1 MSFILDALR
10 KSDQQRHRGAAP
22 TLLTSPSLAAEPKQ
36 PAYWLQGLLAAVL
49 IAAGVAIGWLRPWQT
64 EQSAVQLIASV
75 SRAAPESTQRQ
86 VAPAAPT
93 AWPETNTAQ
102 QPQKPVASAASSGA
116 ALVWPTPSP
125 PSAETRSTP
134 VTAAAIQPPTLP
146 SKKPA
151 SATVSA
157 PEQKVIAMS
166 ELPAAIRQELP
177 AMNVLLHQYSPKP
190 SKRFVTINNQTLQE
204 GETIASG
211 ITLEQITPDGMTLSY
226 KGYHFR
232 RGVLQ

>member
-22 TLLTSPSLAAEPKQ
+22 TLLTSPSLAAEPKR
-36 PAYWLQGLLAAVL
+36 PAYWMQGLLAAVL
-49 IAAGVAIGWLRPWQT
+49 IAAGVAIGWLHPWQT
-64 EQSAVQLIASV
+64 EQPAVQPIV
-75 SRAAPESTQRQ
+75 SATSAAPQSTPRQ
-86 VAPAAPT
+86 AAPT

-102 QPQKPVASAASSGA
+102 QPPQKPMASAAPSGTALEWPASS
-116 ALVWPTPSP
+116 PS
-125 PSAETRSTP
+125 SVEARSTP
-134 VTAAAIQPPTLP
+134 VTAAAIQPPTPPAEKLAGAT
-146 SKKPA
+146 A
-151 SATVSA
+151 SAT
-157 PEQKVIAMS
+157 EQKAIAMN

-190 SKRFVTINNQTLQE
+190 NKRFVTINNQTLQE
-204 GETIASG
+204 GESVAPG
-211 ITLEQITPDGMTLSY
+211 IRLEQITPDGMTLSY

>member
-10 KSDQQRHRGAAP
+10 KSDQQRHRGATP

-36 PAYWLQGLLAAVL
+36 PAYWIQGLLAAVL
-49 IAAGVAIGWLRPWQT
+49 IAAGIAIGWLRPWQT
-64 EQSAVQLIASV
+64 EQPAVQPIASV
-75 SRAAPESTQRQ
+75 TTTPASTPRQ
-86 VAPAAPT
+86 AAPT

-116 ALVWPTPSP
+116 ALAWPTQSPS
-125 PSAETRSTP
+125 SAEARSTP
-134 VTAAAIQPPTLP
+134 VTAAAIQPPTP
-146 SKKPA
+146 PAEKPA
-151 SATVSA
+151 GATASA
-157 PEQKVIAMS
+157 PVQNVIALS
-166 ELPAAIRQELP
+166 ELPASIRQELP
-177 AMNVLLHQYSPKP
+177 AISVLLHQYSPKP
-190 SKRFVTINNQTLQE
+190 GKRFVTINNQTLQE
-204 GETIASG
+204 GETVAPG